1 MATITKLE
9 AVNRML
15 AAIKEQPV
23 ASVTGTGSDF
33 VEMAIA
39 KLELVSSIVQAQGW
53 TFNTLYEVELTLG
66 VDNTIEFPDNTLAII
81 RAYSGRLL
89 ERVSEVNGKLFDVDN
104 NTDEW
109 TDNVTVDYIVKRE
122 WENLPFWI
130 QNYIMAK
137 SAQEFQMEVMGS
149 KTADETLSRQV
160 REAFLFAK
168 AMKIKQANKSIYET
182 PGPREIVNP
191 VLDSTIPFNLSGQ

>member
-23 ASVTGTGSDF
+23 SSVEGTGSDF

-39 KLELVSSIVQAQGW
+39 KLDLTSSIVQAQGW

-149 KTADETLSRQV
+149 KTADETLARQA